1 MAKATDTNQE
11 PCRCA
16 WARSGLE
23 QVYHDTQWGVPDRD
37 EHHVFEMLTLE
48 GAQAGLSWETI
59 LRKRAGYQRLFKDF
73 DPKKVAK
80 FTDADFTRL
89 MQDPAIV
96 RNRLKIESTISNA
109 RSILELYAVGTTLS
123 EFVWSFV
130 DNTPIINHHKA
141 LADLPAQTDLSKRL
155 SKELK
160 KKGFRFVG
168 PTTMYAMMQAIGMV
182 NDHTTDCFRY
192 KQIKTRWHRR
202 PACVLLLL

>member
-1 MAKATDTNQE
+1 MSETK
-11 PCRCA
+11 CRCE
-16 WARSGLE
+16 WARSEIE
-23 QVYHDTQWGVPDRD
+23 QHYHDTEWGVPNRD

-59 LRKRAGYQRLFKDF
+59 LNKRAGYRKLFKKF

-80 FTDADFTRL
+80 FTQADFDRL
-89 MQDPAIV
+89 MLDASIV

-109 RSILELYAVGTTLS
+109 KAVLELYKQGTTLS

-130 DNTPIINHHKA
+130 DNTPIVNYYKS
-141 LADLPAQTDLSKRL
+141 LADLPAQTDLSKTL
-155 SKELK
+155 SKQLK
-160 KKGFRFVG
+160 KQGFRFVG

-192 KQIKTRWHRR
+192 
-202 PACVLLLL
+202 AECS